1 MFPFANMEIHF
12 VLNGHD
18 HVVPLSDIQTTAV
31 IGILGLQGSGDGS
44 ALRFS
49 VELRRRFR
57 DGLLEDAQSDEPDG
71 LEEISVMN
79 LEDKIRS
86 WRENGVVHI
95 DTRFNPEVQDM
106 LSIIM
111 AANHVDC
118 AVAAA
123 SAINEKNSRA
133 IEETGWSVIAVHQ
146 WGHAE
151 PNRVWNKLETP
162 VFDISLSQEQ
172 VDFLISAC
180 RESIRCGGEGAE
192 ADGLALLLIFEMSR
206 RGRHI

>member
-1 MFPFANMEIHF
+1 MFPFANMEIRF

-49 VELRRRFR
+49 EELRRRFR

-123 SAINEKNSRA
+123 SAINEKNCRA

-146 WGHAE
+146 
-151 PNRVWNKLETP
+151 
-162 VFDISLSQEQ
+162 
-172 VDFLISAC
+172 
-180 RESIRCGGEGAE
+180 
-192 ADGLALLLIFEMSR
+192 
-206 RGRHI
+206 

>member
-1 MFPFANMEIHF
+1 MFPFANMEIRF

-31 IGILGLQGSGDGS
+31 IGILGLQGSG
-44 ALRFS
+44 
-49 VELRRRFR
+49 

-123 SAINEKNSRA
+123 SAINEKNCRA

-151 PNRVWNKLETP
+151 PNRVWNKLGTP
-162 VFDISLSQEQ
+162 VFDIFLSQEQ
-172 VDFLISAC
+172 VGFLISAC

>member
-1 MFPFANMEIHF
+1 MFPFANMEIRF

-31 IGILGLQGSGDGS
+31 IGILGLQGRGDGS

-49 VELRRRFR
+49 EELRRRFR

-123 SAINEKNSRA
+123 SAINEKNCRA
-133 IEETGWSVIAVHQ
+133 IEETGWSVIAVRQ

-162 VFDISLSQEQ
+162 VFDIFLSQEQ